1 VAVPRRLIKM
11 SELAALSGVP
21 AATIKHYLRE
31 HLLGKPARR
40 THRNMAYYDARLA
53 DRVKLIKQLQN
64 ERFLPLKVIGELLEP
79 SPGARIRDDLDRAER
94 AQLGAL
100 APAVAIALD
109 RGVERTRADILAS
122 MPVTEA
128 ELDWLDRAG
137 IVSPVVTGGV
147 VVYRGVD
154 VELLQV
160 LADIRGQALGDI
172 FPLSLVEP
180 YAAAVRAMIRVEI
193 DMFRRRVQG
202 SGLPLPRPLPE
213 IARQAVDIG
222 QRLIVGLRAKLLPPE
237 LAAVAAMSE
246 PPDTGSP

>member
-1 VAVPRRLIKM
+1 VAAPRRLVKM

-53 DRVKLIKQLQN
+53 DRVKLIKQLQH

-79 SPGARIRDDLDRAER
+79 SPGARIRADLDRAER
-94 AQLGAL
+94 EQLGAL
-100 APAVAIALD
+100 APAVAVALD
-109 RGVERTRADILAS
+109 RGVEKRRDEILAT
-122 MPVTEA
+122 MPVTAA
-128 ELDWLDRAG
+128 ELEWLERGG
-137 IVSPVVTGGV
+137 IVTPVMSGGAL
-147 VVYRGVD
+147 VYRGVD
-154 VELLQV
+154 VELLQI

-172 FPLSLVEP
+172 FPISLVEP
-180 YAAAVRAMIRVEI
+180 YAVAVRALIRVEI

-222 QRLIVGLRAKLLPPE
+222 QRLMVALRAKLLPPE
-237 LAAVAAMSE
+237 LAAFARAGPE
-246 PPDTGSP
+246 KP